1 MNTILLLKSS
11 LNGDQGNSSILANAL
26 VERIK
31 SQSEQN
37 SQSDNGVTVIERDL
51 AADDLPHLTQAEM
64 ASWANK
70 SEDELATLS
79 DTLINELKSSDTVVI
94 AMPMYNF
101 GVPSTFKAWVDR
113 IARAGVTFQYT
124 ENGPVGLLENKKI
137 IVVAARGGI
146 YQGTQKDT
154 QSQYLKDFFALIG
167 LTDVSF
173 IYAEGLAMPDGEARM
188 KAAEQA
194 VNEFSV

>member
-11 LNGDQGNSSILANAL
+11 LSGDQGNSSILANAL
-26 VERIK
+26 VEKMK
-31 SQSEQN
+31 SDSAES
-37 SQSDNGVTVIERDL
+37 SQTGGGLTVITRDL

-70 SEDELATLS
+70 SEDGLATLS

-137 IVVAARGGI
+137 VVVAARGGI
-146 YQGTQKDT
+146 YEGTQKDT
-154 QSQYLKDFFALIG
+154 QSQYLKDFFGLIG

-173 IYAEGLAMPDGEARM
+173 IYAEGLSMPDGEERM
-188 KAAEQA
+188 SAAKLA
-194 VNEFSV
+194 ISDYNL

>member
-31 SQSEQN
+31 LQSEQD
-37 SQSDNGVTVIERDL
+37 SQADNGVTVIERDL
-51 AADDLPHLTQAEM
+51 AEDDLPHLTQAEM
-64 ASWANK
+64 AAWANK
-70 SEDELATLS
+70 GEDGLASLS
-79 DTLINELKSSDTVVI
+79 DTLINELKRSDTIVI

-101 GVPSTFKAWVDR
+101 GVPSTFKAWADR

-137 IVVAARGGI
+137 VVVAARGGI
-146 YQGTQKDT
+146 YEGTQKDT
-154 QSQYLKDFFALIG
+154 QSQYLKDFFGLIG

-188 KAAEQA
+188 KAAEQV
-194 VNEFSV
+194 VNAFRV

>member
-11 LNGDQGNSSILANAL
+11 LSGDQGNSSILANAL
-26 VERIK
+26 VEEMK
-31 SQSEQN
+31 SDSAES
-37 SQSDNGVTVIERDL
+37 SQTGGGLTVITRDL

-79 DTLINELKSSDTVVI
+79 NTLINELKSSDTVVI

-137 IVVAARGGI
+137 VVVAARGGI
-146 YQGTQKDT
+146 YEGTQKDT
-154 QSQYLKDFFALIG
+154 QSQYLKDFFGLIG

-173 IYAEGLAMPDGEARM
+173 IYAEGLSMPDGEERM
-188 KAAEQA
+188 SAAKLA
-194 VNEFSV
+194 ISNYNL

>member
-1 MNTILLLKSS
+1 MNTVLLLKSS

-26 VERIK
+26 VEKFK
-31 SQSEQN
+31 SQSEG
-37 SQSDNGVTVIERDL
+37 SSHADVGLTVIERDL
-51 AADDLPHLTQAEM
+51 AADALPHLTQAEM
-64 ASWANK
+64 ASWA
-70 SEDELATLS
+70 SEGEDELANLS

-101 GVPSTFKAWVDR
+101 GVPSTFKAWIDR

-137 IVVAARGGI
+137 VVVAARGGI
-146 YQGTQKDT
+146 YEGTQKDT
-154 QSQYLKDFFALIG
+154 QSQYLKDFFGLIG
-167 LTDVSF
+167 LTDISF

-188 KAAEQA
+188 KAAKQA
-194 VNEFSV
+194 VNAFSV

>member
-11 LNGDQGNSSILANAL
+11 LSGDQGNSSILANAL
-26 VERIK
+26 VEKMK
-31 SQSEQN
+31 SDSAES
-37 SQSDNGVTVIERDL
+37 SQTGGGLTVITRDL

-70 SEDELATLS
+70 GEDELASLS
-79 DTLINELKSSDTVVI
+79 DALINELKSSDTVVI

-124 ENGPVGLLENKKI
+124 ESGPVGLLENKKI
-137 IVVAARGGI
+137 VVVAARGGI
-146 YQGTQKDT
+146 YEGTQKDT
-154 QSQYLKDFFALIG
+154 QSQYLKDFFGLIG

-173 IYAEGLAMPDGEARM
+173 IYAEGLAMPDGEERM

-194 VNEFSV
+194 VKTFSV

>member
-37 SQSDNGVTVIERDL
+37 SHANNGVTVIERDL
-51 AADDLPHLTQAEM
+51 AADDLLHLTQAEM

-70 SEDELATLS
+70 GEDELASLS

-124 ENGPVGLLENKKI
+124 ESGPVGLLENKKI
-137 IVVAARGGI
+137 VVVAVRGGI
-146 YQGTQKDT
+146 YEGTQKDT
-154 QSQYLKDFFALIG
+154 QSQYLKDFFGLIG

-188 KAAEQA
+188 NAAEQA
-194 VNEFSV
+194 VNEFSL